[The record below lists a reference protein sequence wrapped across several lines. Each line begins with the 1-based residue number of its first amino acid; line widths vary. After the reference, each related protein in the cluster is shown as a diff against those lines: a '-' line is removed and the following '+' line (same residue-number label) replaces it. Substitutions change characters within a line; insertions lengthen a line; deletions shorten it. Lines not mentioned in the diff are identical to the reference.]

1 MQLVDKKAVTF
12 SYFIQILI
20 FHRMVAKGLDI
31 FLRVLKKIGCWF
43 GITTFDLRNKSKQ
56 LKLEKRLAFLGV
68 TIMLFS
74 ENLQNRLKIKI

>member
-1 MQLVDKKAVTF
+1 
-12 SYFIQILI
+12 
-20 FHRMVAKGLDI
+20 MVAKGLDI

-43 GITTFDLRNKSKQ
+43 GITSFDLRNKSKQ